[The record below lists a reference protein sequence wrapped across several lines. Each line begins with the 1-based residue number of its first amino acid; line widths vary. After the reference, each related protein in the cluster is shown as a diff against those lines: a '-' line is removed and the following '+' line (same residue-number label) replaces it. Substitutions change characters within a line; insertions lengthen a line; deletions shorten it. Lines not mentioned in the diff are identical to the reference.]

1 MSTGPAQMWAGWR
14 AGYIRSTVAEP
25 EPSDGGACVFCRILG
40 SGEPDESTYIIRR
53 REECFAILNAYPYT
67 NGHLMVM
74 PVRHVAALEDLTVE
88 ESTCMWS
95 MVTDAVRAM
104 KAAYRPDGI
113 NVGAN
118 LGRAAGAGIP
128 GHLHIQCLPR
138 WVGDTS
144 FMTSLADVRVLNEDL
159 PETWTRLREGWPAP

>member
-1 MSTGPAQMWAGWR
+1 MWAGWR
-14 AGYIRSTVAEP
+14 AGYIRSTATEP
-25 EPSDGGACVFCRILG
+25 EPSDGDACVFCRILG

-88 ESTCMWS
+88 ESTSMWS

-159 PETWTRLREGWPAP
+159 PETWTRLREGWPAT

>member
-1 MSTGPAQMWAGWR
+1 MWAGWR
-14 AGYIRSTVAEP
+14 SGYIRSTATAP
-25 EPSDGGACVFCRILG
+25 EPDDRDACIFCRILR
-40 SGEPDESTYIIRR
+40 SGEPDESTYVVHRR
-53 REECFAILNAYPYT
+53 ADSFAILNAYPYT

-88 ESTCMWS
+88 ESTSMWS
-95 MVTDAVRAM
+95 LVTDAVRAL
-104 KAAYRPDGI
+104 KTAYTPDGI

-159 PETWTRLREGWPAP
+159 PETWSRLREGWPTP

>member
-1 MSTGPAQMWAGWR
+1 LWAGWR
-14 AGYIRSTVAEP
+14 SGYIRSSSSSAP
-25 EPSDGGACVFCRILG
+25 APDDADACVFCRILA
-40 SGEPDESTYIIRR
+40 SGEPDESTYIVSRR
-53 REECFAILNAYPYT
+53 GPCFAILNAYPYT

-74 PVRHVAALEDLTVE
+74 PARHVADLEDLTDA
-88 ESTCMWS
+88 ESASLWS
-95 MVTDAVRAM
+95 LVTDAVRSL
-104 KAAYRPDGI
+104 KAAYAPDGI

-128 GHLHIQCLPR
+128 GHLHMQCLPR

-159 PETWTRLREGWPAP
+159 PETWVRLREAWPQS